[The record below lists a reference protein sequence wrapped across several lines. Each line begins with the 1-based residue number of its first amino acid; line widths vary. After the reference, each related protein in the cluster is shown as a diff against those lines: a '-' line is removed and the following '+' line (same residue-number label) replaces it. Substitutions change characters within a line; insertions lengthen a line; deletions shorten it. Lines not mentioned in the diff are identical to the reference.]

1 MSSLLCNSSK
11 GFLSSPAPDLVA
23 AWHKGD
29 LSLGPVWPLTAFS
42 ATLSLPHRVEISSG
56 EEWGQGSQFQFSHPL
71 LVAEKSDH
79 KVHHQPPSPVVGNGG
94 GQWWATKVA
103 IGPVTPMP
111 RALPTETAGC
121 QENHTLWHFKYSNYA
136 TIWKSPLHL
145 ETFLSFDS
153 IVCSL
158 QNRDDS
164 LLMVKL
170 ETSALECSKTATSSH
185 RNREDNIIG
194 ES

>member
-11 GFLSSPAPDLVA
+11 GFLSLPAPDLVA

-56 EEWGQGSQFQFSHPL
+56 EEWGQGSQFSHPL

-94 GQWWATKVA
+94 QPRWQLGQSPQCPGHCPRKQLDARKIILFGILNTEIMLRSENLLFTLRPSYHLTPLFALSRTAMTVCWWWSLKPVHWSAAKQQPAAT
-103 IGPVTPMP
+103 G
-111 RALPTETAGC
+111 TE
-121 QENHTLWHFKYSNYA
+121 K
-136 TIWKSPLHL
+136 TI
-145 ETFLSFDS
+145 
-153 IVCSL
+153 
-158 QNRDDS
+158 
-164 LLMVKL
+164 
-170 ETSALECSKTATSSH
+170 
-185 RNREDNIIG
+185 
-194 ES
+194 